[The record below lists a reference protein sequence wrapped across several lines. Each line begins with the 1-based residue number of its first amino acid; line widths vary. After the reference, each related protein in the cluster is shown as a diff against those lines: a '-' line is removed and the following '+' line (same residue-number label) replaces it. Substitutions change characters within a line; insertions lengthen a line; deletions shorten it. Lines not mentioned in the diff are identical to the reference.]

1 MRSNK
6 TKNNESI
13 NLVDFFRVFK
23 KNLKIFYFL
32 MVLSTI
38 TSIVAVS
45 VNLSSFTNR
54 TNVESTISIKSPIEN
69 FRFIDLV
76 TLEKVQVLKDSI
88 SLISIKDRISIYYSV
103 TSEYRQVVLNDL
115 KNLVAQNFLN
125 LSGQY
130 YKLEYSTDKLENIK
144 IKMIDVNDTEKAI
157 LEAEEFTNKIN
168 LFIRELLL
176 TNLRY
181 EVDSFQTLAEDN
193 IANFNDQQKVNL
205 QQRKLNIDLIK
216 QSINDEDVKNLK
228 IFRIDVN
235 VSEKVFQNRSLITL
249 IFLFY
254 ITIFL
259 MIVVIRK

>member
-1 MRSNK
+1 MSSNK

-38 TSIVAVS
+38 TSILAVS

-181 EVDSFQTLAEDN
+181 EVDSFQKISEDN
-193 IANFNDQQKVNL
+193 IDKLNYRQKTNL
-205 QQRKLNIDLIK
+205 NHEKLNIDLIK
-216 QSINDEDVKNLK
+216 ESIDKEDIKNLN
-228 IFRIDVN
+228 IFRLDVN
-235 VSEKVFQNRSLITL
+235 VSEKVFRNRSIITL
-249 IFLFY
+249 IFLFF
-254 ITIFL
+254 ITIYL

>member
-1 MRSNK
+1 MSTNK
-6 TKNNESI
+6 SKNNESI

-32 MVLSTI
+32 MALSAI

-45 VNLSSFTNR
+45 INLSTFTNR
-54 TNVESTISIKSPIEN
+54 INVDSTISIKSPIEN

-76 TLEKVQVLKDSI
+76 TLEKVQVGKDNI
-88 SLISIKDRISIYYSV
+88 SLISIKDRIAIYYTV
-103 TSEYRQVVLNDL
+103 TGEYRQVVLNDL

-130 YKLEYSTDKLENIK
+130 YKLEYSIGKHDEIK

-157 LEAEEFTNKIN
+157 LEAKEFTDKIN
-168 LFIRELLL
+168 IFIRELLL

-181 EVDSFQTLAEDN
+181 EVDSFQKIAEDN
-193 IANFNDQQKVNL
+193 IANFNDQQKINL
-205 QQRKLNIDLIK
+205 NQRKLNIDLIK
-216 QSINDEDVKNLK
+216 ESIDNEDIKNLK
-228 IFRIDVN
+228 VFRIDVN
-235 VSEKVFQNRSLITL
+235 VSEKVFHNRSIITL
-249 IFLFY
+249 IFLFF